1 MDQLKKA
8 WQWFQRQH
16 FWVLIVVATLVALGC
31 WWHGVSA
38 LSTKF
43 AANKQTIDAGF
54 NSIKTE
60 IAKPFHAN
68 QRLQDQQKAEITKEG
83 NRVAEIWKQL
93 YDRQRTDVLKWPDVL
108 SDQFRQAVEH
118 LKFGDE
124 ISVNLRENYQNY
136 VAKHFSVLPK
146 IVDAK
151 ELTASESGGG
161 RGMRG
166 DGNGMGRYSS
176 SRETGGQPPEEEDD
190 HVVEWLD
197 QQTIRDE
204 LDMPVRPTSMKIWV
218 TQEDLWVYETLLGI
232 IKRTN
237 DAAGADRPSNAAVR
251 TIESLEVG
259 RFAALESR
267 THGRIMMAE
276 AAAGV
281 PGGEGEGRGGAPAM
295 AAAPMMSREMGE
307 GGGRGGPG
315 GPEDSANSDTALL
328 AGRYLDNEEKPIAA
342 PDPAAGAAA
351 FGTEYKR
358 LPVRMVL
365 QMDERWLPHLI
376 SECANAPLQVEV
388 KEVRINP
395 SASASSGGGYSR
407 GGGGYGSST
416 SQEGDQMGPEAEP
429 NIKRIII
436 QGIVYIFNEPDTAAI
451 QVADAQK

>member
-1 MDQLKKA
+1 
-8 WQWFQRQH
+8 
-16 FWVLIVVATLVALGC
+16 
-31 WWHGVSA
+31 
-38 LSTKF
+38 
-43 AANKQTIDAGF
+43 
-54 NSIKTE
+54 
-60 IAKPFHAN
+60 
-68 QRLQDQQKAEITKEG
+68 
-83 NRVAEIWKQL
+83 
-93 YDRQRTDVLKWPDVL
+93 
-108 SDQFRQAVEH
+108 
-118 LKFGDE
+118 
-124 ISVNLRENYQNY
+124 
-136 VAKHFSVLPK
+136 
-146 IVDAK
+146 
-151 ELTASESGGG
+151 
-161 RGMRG
+161 
-166 DGNGMGRYSS
+166 
-176 SRETGGQPPEEEDD
+176 
-190 HVVEWLD
+190 
-197 QQTIRDE
+197 
-204 LDMPVRPTSMKIWV
+204 MKIWV